1 MGTLSMLTTAARG
14 HVRTF
19 VARDIPH
26 VARLHRT
33 VFDTAARAG
42 ASWLDMYSAYLTRV
56 FLENPTRHPALPSLV
71 HEDEDGSIAGFLGVV
86 SRPMTMNGRRFQA
99 AISSQF
105 VVAPCGH
112 AGLIAL
118 RLARAFLEG
127 PQDLAISD
135 EANDTS
141 RRIWEGLGGST
152 SLLHS
157 LYWTRPLRPA
167 RLAVAMLRRRVRLAP
182 LAVTAAPFAP
192 FLDAI
197 AMRVA
202 RRELGGA
209 SPDVSSAEELTER
222 TVLAC
227 LPRCTRPGT
236 LRVEYD
242 ERTLAWS
249 FEHAKRRAGSGA
261 FHAAS
266 VRKGERVVGWYLY
279 CVDAEHVAQVVQIAA
294 EPLRVHDV
302 LDQLFAQAARDG
314 ANAVSGR
321 VDPSQLQAL
330 TDRHCLLHRRG
341 PWVLV
346 STKHPDLLRSFQTG
360 EACFSRLDGEWC
372 LGF

>member
-1 MGTLSMLTTAARG
+1 MNTLSTLTTAARG

-19 VARDIPH
+19 VAPDIPH
-26 VARLHRT
+26 VARLHRA
-33 VFDTAARAG
+33 VFNTAERAG
-42 ASWLDMYSAYLTRV
+42 ASWLDTYSAYLTRV
-56 FLENPTRHPALPSLV
+56 FLDNPTRHPSLPSLV
-71 HEDEDGSIAGFLGVV
+71 HEDDDGSIAGFLGVV
-86 SRPMTMNGRRFQA
+86 PRPMTMNGRRLHA

-105 VVAPCGH
+105 VVAPCTR

-157 LYWTRPLRPA
+157 LYWTRVLRPA
-167 RLAVAMLRRRVRLAP
+167 RLALAMLRRHVRLAP
-182 LAVTAAPFAP
+182 LAAAAAPLAP
-192 FLDAI
+192 VLDAV
-197 AMRVA
+197 AMRIA
-202 RRELGGA
+202 ARELGA
-209 SPDVSSAEELTER
+209 PNPEISSGEELTER

-242 ERTLAWS
+242 ERSLAWG
-249 FEHAKRRAGSGA
+249 FEQAKRRAATGA
-261 FHAAS
+261 FRAAV
-266 VRKGERVVGWYLY
+266 VRKEERVVGWYVY
-279 CVDAEHVAQVVQIAA
+279 HVDEGRIAQVVQMAA
-294 EPLRVHDV
+294 EPSRVHDV
-302 LDQLFAQAARDG
+302 LDQVFASAAREG
-314 ANAVSGR
+314 AIAASGR

-330 TDRHCLLHRRG
+330 TDRHCVLHRRG

-346 STKHPDLLRSFQTG
+346 STRHPEVLRSFQTG
-360 EACFSRLDGEWC
+360 EASFSRLDGEWC